1 MRLCL
6 YPKSLLTLLLSLM
19 LSACV
24 TTTPTAHTPAV
35 NITAEQQVYLPTPD
49 SLGYSLSASQL
60 IEATWHN
67 GKKDRTEQLPVQ
79 LQVTHDKLV
88 LAGFSSWGTRILSL
102 EYQGDNI
109 SSEVLTGLDGVLPA
123 PEQVL
128 FNLMITLWP
137 ASAWEAPLNAVQW
150 RILDTD
156 NSRSIYNSDGK
167 EVIHIQYSNKDKL
180 SGKIIFHHLIDD
192 YTITITTLQ
201 SQKTD

>member
-1 MRLCL
+1 MRFCS

-24 TTTPTAHTPAV
+24 TTMPTAHTPAV

-67 GKKDRTEQLPVQ
+67 GKSDRTEQLPVQ
-79 LQVTHDKLV
+79 LQVTQDKLV

-102 EYQGDNI
+102 EYQGDKI

-137 ASAWEAPLNAVQW
+137 TSAWEAPLNAVQW
-150 RILDTD
+150 QILDTD
-156 NSRSIYNSDGK
+156 NNRSIYNSDGK
-167 EVIHIQYSNKDKL
+167 EIIHIQYSNKDKL
-180 SGKIIFHHLIDD
+180 SGKIIFHNLIDD

-201 SQKTD
+201 SKKTD